1 MGLFGKR
8 RATPADTVL
17 PEDLVVVVD
26 QAINPY
32 LVSFHDPTGF
42 RAEQVRAL
50 RNKLMAMNPEGL
62 ARTLVVTSAMRGE
75 GKSVTS
81 INLAIAFA
89 EQERNPVLLV
99 DADLRSPSV
108 DRYLNLNQRRGL
120 ADVLLNRVSLD
131 DAVQNSGVR
140 NLFVLGAGRVMSRPS
155 EILTPQR
162 LEALFDAFKERYQYT
177 IVDTP
182 PVVPATDASVIAARA
197 DGTLVVVRM
206 EHSAKSHTKQA
217 LRILQDLGA
226 NVLGAFATQVRGVD
240 PDRMGYA
247 YPGDDEESA
256 EGRG

>member
-1 MGLFGKR
+1 MRLFGKR
-8 RATPADTVL
+8 RPPADPAL
-17 PEDLVVVVD
+17 PADLVVVVD

-81 INLAIAFA
+81 INLAISLA
-89 EQERNPVLLV
+89 EQERNPVLLI

-108 DRYLNLNQRRGL
+108 EKYLNLNPRRGL
-120 ADVLLNRVSLD
+120 ADVLLGRVALD
-131 DAVQNSGVR
+131 DAVQASGVR
-140 NLFVLGAGRVMSRPS
+140 NLFVLAAGRVMSRPS

-162 LEALFDAFKERYQYT
+162 LEALFDACKERYQYT
-177 IVDTP
+177 IIDTP

-197 DGTLVVVRM
+197 DGTLLVVRL
-206 EHSAKSHTKQA
+206 EHSSRSHTKQA
-217 LRILQDLGA
+217 LRTLQDLGA
-226 NVLGAFATQVRGVD
+226 NVLGSFATQVRGVD

-247 YPGDDEESA
+247 YPGEDA
-256 EGRG
+256 EDAK

>member
-1 MGLFGKR
+1 MSMRLFGKR
-8 RATPADTVL
+8 GDEPDPPAL

-26 QAINPY
+26 RAINPY

-42 RAEQVRAL
+42 RAEQVRGL

-62 ARTLVVTSAMRGE
+62 ARTLVVSSAMRGE

-108 DRYLNLNQRRGL
+108 QKYLNLNVRRGL
-120 ADVLLNRVSLD
+120 ADVLLGRVALD
-131 DAVQNSGVR
+131 DAVQSSGVR
-140 NLFVLGAGRVMSRPS
+140 NLFVLGAGRALSRPS

-177 IVDTP
+177 IIDTP
-182 PVVPATDASVIAARA
+182 PVLPATDASVIAARA
-197 DGTLVVVRM
+197 DGTLLVVRM
-206 EHSAKSHTKQA
+206 EHSAKSQTKQA
-217 LRILQDLGA
+217 LRQLQDLGA
-226 NVLGAFATQVRGVD
+226 NVLGSFATQVRGVD

-247 YPGDDEESA
+247 YPG
-256 EGRG
+256 EGEGDGA